1 MTGRN
6 HIGFALSS
14 LSDNCFQ
21 AVNPATGQKLDS
33 HFYVAST
40 LELEQAVELAVRAF
54 PVFSRISILRR
65 AEFLKSIGE
74 EILLEKEEIL
84 DRYILESGLSRK
96 RGELEL
102 QRTIF
107 QLCSYADDLLKGEV
121 LGISIDISDSHEHS
135 SRPDIRKMNVAI
147 GPVVVFGASNFPL
160 AYSTAGGDTASALA
174 AGCPVIV
181 KAHPLH
187 PGTSFLVAEAIVR
200 AARRTEMPEGVFS
213 HLFDDRFEVGKQL
226 VSHDGIKAVGFT
238 GSFKGGMALVD
249 LANKRK
255 NPIPVF
261 AEMGSVNP
269 IVVLPSVLNMDPI
282 EVASKIALSV
292 TNDAG
297 QFCTKPGIVLV
308 KREIALDG
316 FVMDLCEKVKEALP
330 RTMLSDSIYLTF
342 NNTIQSLNDSVQLK
356 QRSAPNLEVGQGI
369 PAVLELNQLEFL
381 SDKKY
386 SGEIFGPITVIV
398 RYDNDEGLEQCL
410 NQLFGQLTCSVFG
423 SLEELQ
429 DHSVLLLQMQEIAG
443 RVIVNGVPTGVT
455 VCPSMHHGGPFP
467 AASDSR
473 FTAVGSDAIK
483 RFLRPVAFQNFPN
496 SLLPDLLQ
504 NENPLKV
511 TRRINGRISENALVH
526 KKD

>member
-14 LSDNCFQ
+14 LSNNCFH

-33 HFYVAST
+33 HFYVAGS
-40 LELEQAVELAVRAF
+40 LEIEQAVRLAVEAF

-74 EILLEKEEIL
+74 EMILEKEKIL
-84 DRYILESGLSRK
+84 ERYILESGLSRK

-107 QLCSYADDLLKGEV
+107 QLRSYADDLLKGEV

-135 SRPDIRKMNVAI
+135 PRPDIRKMNVAI

-187 PGTSFLVAEAIVR
+187 PGTSFLVAQTIVK

-213 HLFDDRFEVGKQL
+213 HLFDNGFEVGKQL
-226 VSHDGIKAVGFT
+226 VSHEGIKAVGFT

-269 IVVLPSVLNMDPI
+269 VIVLPSALKMDPS
-282 EVASKIALSV
+282 ETASKIASSV

-308 KREIALDG
+308 KKEKELDE
-316 FVMDLCEKVKEALP
+316 FVKELSEKVKEAVP

-342 NNTIQSLNDSVQLK
+342 NNTIQSFKDSMQSK
-356 QRSAPNLEVGQGI
+356 QSSTHDFRVGQGV
-369 PAVLELNQLEFL
+369 PAVLELEQLEFL
-381 SDKKY
+381 SDQKY
-386 SGEIFGPITVIV
+386 SGEIFGPATVIV
-398 RYDNDEGLEQCL
+398 RYDNDEGLELCL
-410 NQLFGQLTCSVFG
+410 NQLSGQLTCSVFG
-423 SLEELQ
+423 DLEELQ
-429 DHSVLLLQMQEIAG
+429 ARSVLLLRMQEIAG

-455 VCPSMHHGGPFP
+455 VCSSMHHGGPFP

-483 RFLRPVAFQNFPN
+483 RFLRPVAFQNFPS

-504 NENPLKV
+504 DENPLKV
-511 TRRINGRISENALVH
+511 IRRINGRLSEDALVH